1 MRESYLNFF
10 ACIEM
15 DDPVEVVAEPLRSHI
30 PRDPI
35 FFFHQNVDL
44 VGVERIVVQH
54 LLLHAT
60 SLLSHSA
67 GKIPSVKHY
76 CCCEYLRI
84 IRLKAL
90 HKSECL

>member
-1 MRESYLNFF
+1 
-10 ACIEM
+10 M

-30 PRDPI
+30 PRDPV

-60 SLLSHSA
+60 PLLSHSA
-67 GKIPSVKHY
+67 AKIPSVKHFAANILENY
-76 CCCEYLRI
+76 PD
-84 IRLKAL
+84 
-90 HKSECL
+90 